1 MSIACAVVMDPINA
15 INMAKDSTFAMLL
28 EAQRR
33 GYALYY
39 IKPQS
44 LNVRSGKAWAQ
55 MASLKVF
62 DHKEIWFELGTFEA
76 KPLTDTQVILMRTD
90 PPVDSHY
97 LHDSIILSFA
107 QKDGVLI
114 VNDPQGLRD
123 LNEKL
128 AALLFPQCCPETLV
142 SRDKA
147 ELKAF
152 VTSHGEVV
160 LKPLDG
166 MGGRSI
172 FRSSH
177 NDSNLNVIIETLTDG
192 GRALTMAQRYIPEI
206 TSGDKRIL
214 LIDGEPVPY
223 CLARIPQGTDFRGN
237 LAAGGRG
244 EGRPLSDRDRWI
256 AAQVGPELK
265 RRGMIFVG
273 LDVIGDYL
281 TEINVTSPTCI
292 RELDK
297 QFGLNIAGQLFDAI
311 EVRLERQS

>member
-15 INMAKDSTFAMLL
+15 INTTKDSTFAMLL

-33 GYALYY
+33 GYALHY

-44 LNVRSGKAWAQ
+44 LSTRNGQAWAQ
-55 MASLKVF
+55 VASLKVA
-62 DHKEIWFELGTFEA
+62 DSKESWFELGTFEA
-76 KPLTDTQVILMRTD
+76 RPLNEMQVVLMRTD

-97 LHDSIILSFA
+97 LHDSIILSLA
-107 QKDGVLI
+107 QKEGVLI

-152 VTSHGEVV
+152 VETHGEVV

-172 FRSSH
+172 FRSKH
-177 NDSNLNVIIETLTDG
+177 GDPNLNVILETLTDG
-192 GRALTMAQRYIPEI
+192 GNALTMAQRYIPEI
-206 TSGDKRIL
+206 SSGDKRIL
-214 LIDGEPVPY
+214 LVDGEPIPY

-265 RRGMIFVG
+265 KRGMIFVG

-281 TEINVTSPTCI
+281 TEVNVTSPTCI

-311 EVRLERQS
+311 EVRLERHS